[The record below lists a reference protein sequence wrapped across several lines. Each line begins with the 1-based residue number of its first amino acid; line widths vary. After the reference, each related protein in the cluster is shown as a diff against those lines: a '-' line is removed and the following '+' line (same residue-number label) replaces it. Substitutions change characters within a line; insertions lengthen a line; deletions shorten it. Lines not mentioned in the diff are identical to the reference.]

1 MFVLCNLLIT
11 KHVLSN
17 FSCQKHPNLN
27 KQQPDM
33 LKEKLCENEKLMK
46 EMSLTW
52 EEKLFKTGK
61 FN

>member
-1 MFVLCNLLIT
+1 MFHLI
-11 KHVLSN
+11 L
-17 FSCQKHPNLN
+17 SCQTHPNLII
-27 KQQPDM
+27 QQPDM

-61 FN
+61 FD

>member
-1 MFVLCNLLIT
+1 MCYLI
-11 KHVLSN
+11 L
-17 FSCQKHPNLN
+17 SCQNHLN
-27 KQQPDM
+27 IILKQPDM

-61 FN
+61 YN

>member
-1 MFVLCNLLIT
+1 MFHLI
-11 KHVLSN
+11 LSCHN
-17 FSCQKHPNLN
+17 HSNIIIK
-27 KQQPDM
+27 QPDM

-61 FN
+61 CD